1 MVPLSAMIH
10 HRFVRLVRFA
20 LCAFCLTALSGC
32 GGAAADGRGSSSSSA
47 GLVGNP
53 APSFRVKA
61 LMGAKGA
68 VSLQSLRGKVV
79 LVDFWGTFCEP
90 CKRSFPRLQELNAK
104 YADRGLQIVG
114 ISEDEVE
121 DRDKISPF
129 AKTYGVTFIVGW
141 DEDKAIAKAYKP
153 ETMPSS
159 YVVDRGGFVRF
170 AHLGY
175 HDGEEVEVEREI
187 KDLLAQ

>member
-1 MVPLSAMIH
+1 MVALCAMIH
-10 HRFVRLVRFA
+10 HRVVRFVRFS
-20 LCAFCLTALSGC
+20 LCAFCLTALAAC
-32 GGAAADGRGSSSSSA
+32 GGASAEGRGSSSSSD

-53 APSFRVKA
+53 APPFRVKA
-61 LMGAKGA
+61 LMGAQGV
-68 VSLQSLRGKVV
+68 VSIQSLRGKVV
-79 LVDFWGTFCEP
+79 LLDFWGTFCEP

-121 DRDKISPF
+121 DRDKIPVF

-141 DEDKAIAKAYKP
+141 DEDKAIANAYKP

-159 YVVDRGGFVRF
+159 YVVDRRGFVRF

-175 HDGEEVEVEREI
+175 HDGEEVEVAREI
-187 KDLLAQ
+187 EDLLAK